1 MSNMALSPSCSP
13 PFVHQ
18 LKISSLPPAAA
29 AGAAVG
35 ASAAGAAVGSATA
48 GAAVGAAAAGAAVG
62 AVGAGAAVGA
72 AAGAV
77 LPQAASSIPSNATR
91 PSIFAQRVI
100 GALPFLTTVS

>member
-35 ASAAGAAVGSATA
+35 ASAAGAAVGASAA

-62 AVGAGAAVGA
+62 A
-72 AAGAV
+72 AAGV
-77 LPQAASSIPSNATR
+77 VPPQAARSVPRTVSK
-91 PSIFAQRVI
+91 PSIFTQRDI
-100 GALPFLTTVS
+100 GALPFLATGCLD

>member
-18 LKISSLPPAAA
+18 LKISSLPPVAA
-29 AGAAVG
+29 AGAAV
-35 ASAAGAAVGSATA
+35 ASAAAGAAVASAAA

-62 AVGAGAAVGA
+62 AAAAGAAVGA
-72 AAGAV
+72 AGAV
-77 LPQAASSIPSNATR
+77 PPHAASSIPRTERR
-91 PSIFAQRVI
+91 PSIFTQRDI